1 MATHDYVIANGT
13 GAAVRSDL
21 NNALAAIV
29 SNNSSSSEP
38 ATTYAYQWWADTTA
52 NVLKIRNSA
61 NNAWI
66 TLRELDGTMLIEDG
80 SASTPGLAFADD
92 TNTGLFS
99 PDADQIG
106 FATGGAERLEIGSSE
121 VVFNDPSNDVDF
133 RVESNGQTHMLFVD
147 AGNDAVGL
155 GTSSPGD
162 YLASAHQLVISDSA
176 STGLTIATPTSSSGT
191 IAFADGTGAGD
202 NARGLIR
209 YGHSD
214 NSLQFS
220 TNAAEV
226 ARFDSSGNLG
236 VGTSSPI
243 ALLEVRK
250 DVTTAYDSS
259 SDNAQ
264 RDGTAS
270 ISISNEDGSTN
281 SFSQLV
287 FDTAASGQSIARI
300 VAIRTGNGSNDMAFV
315 VEGSNTKREAM
326 RINSSGNLGV
336 GTTSPA
342 HELHVADASTPEIV
356 VEDTTNNVKA
366 YLGASDTNGRVGT
379 LSNDHLQFRTND
391 TERMRL
397 DTSGQFLVGTTALP
411 TDDNT
416 ALGFGVSSAQ
426 ELRVGVNNGKAAMF
440 KRASSAGTVVE
451 FRKDGAVTGSISV
464 TTSNTTSYNTSSDYR
479 LKENVVDLD
488 GAIAR
493 VKQLAPKRFNFIA
506 DDSTTVDG
514 FLAHEAATVVPEAVT
529 GTHNQVDDDDNP
541 VYQGIDQSK
550 LVPLLTAAL
559 QEAIAKIETLETKV
573 AALEAG

>member
-92 TNTGLFS
+92 VNTGIFS
-99 PDADQIG
+99 PAADQIG

-326 RINSSGNLGV
+326 RINSSGNLAV